1 MKDIGWTLAP
11 MVAAGLLIAALGCR
25 EDAESPTAPE
35 PATALATSATQA
47 LAFYQVSA
55 GFTHTCGV
63 TTDNR
68 GYCWGSNGY
77 GNLGDGT
84 ETDRTRPVAV
94 TGGLRFHQISTGQ
107 YSTCAVTTDYRAYCW
122 GYNGYGQL
130 GDGSA
135 VVSRATPTPVA
146 GGIKFAQVETG
157 ATHACGVSYPEQ
169 RVYCWGD
176 NSYGQ
181 LGDGTT
187 SFRRTPVPL
196 AGGLRFRQVSTGGT
210 HACGVTTD
218 NKAFCW
224 GSNEYGQLGDRTEV
238 PQRNSPALVADGH
251 QFQQVDAGELHTC
264 AVTTDHRAF
273 CWGNGRNGEI
283 GNGKK
288 YLSFWPRP
296 VAGGLRFDR
305 VTAGTFVSCGET
317 TVNRVYCWGSNG
329 VGQLGDGTTTSRLTP
344 VAVAGGLYFAQASN
358 GSGHT
363 CARTAQ
369 GKAYC
374 WGFNSGGELGDGSY
388 TNRLKPTAVAGP
400 M

>member
-1 MKDIGWTLAP
+1 MYVSRHFLSFLACP
-11 MVAAGLLIAALGCR
+11 LLGVALACG
-25 EDAESPTAPE
+25 DESTAPSSVGDE
-35 PATALATSATQA
+35 PDLATSAAAA
-47 LAFYQVSA
+47 LQFYQVSA

-68 GYCWGSNGY
+68 SYCWGSNGY

-84 ETDRTRPVAV
+84 ETNRTRPAAV

-157 ATHACGVSYPEQ
+157 AYHACGVSYPEKK
-169 RVYCWGD
+169 VYCWGS

-187 SFRRTPVPL
+187 SSRGTPVPL

-224 GSNEYGQLGDRTEV
+224 GSNEYGQLGDRTEI

-251 QFQQVDAGELHTC
+251 QFKQVDAGNLHTC

-317 TVNRVYCWGSNG
+317 TLNRVYCWGGNG
-329 VGQLGDGTTTSRLTP
+329 GGALGDGTTTSRLTP

-374 WGFNSGGELGDGSY
+374 WGFNGGGALGDGSY

>member
-1 MKDIGWTLAP
+1 MYVIRHSR
-11 MVAAGLLIAALGCR
+11 LGCLFLAFVLACG
-25 EDAESPTAPE
+25 EEPTAPAAE
-35 PATALATSATQA
+35 SGQPDLAASATATPLT
-47 LAFYQVSA
+47 FYQVSA
-55 GFTHTCGV
+55 GFTHSCGV
-63 TTDNR
+63 TADNR
-68 GYCWGSNGY
+68 SYCWGNNGY
-77 GNLGDGT
+77 GALGDGT
-84 ETDRTRPVAV
+84 ETGRTRPVAT
-94 TGGLRFHQISTGQ
+94 TGGLRFRQISTGQ

-130 GDGSA
+130 GDGST
-135 VVSRATPTPVA
+135 VVQRLTPTPVA
-146 GGIKFAQVETG
+146 GGIRFAQVETG
-157 ATHACGVSYPEQ
+157 AYHACGVSYPEQ

-210 HACGVTTD
+210 HACGVTPD
-218 NKAFCW
+218 NRAFCW
-224 GSNEYGQLGDRTEV
+224 GSNQYGQLGDRTEV
-238 PQRNSPALVADGH
+238 PQRNRPALVADRH
-251 QFQQVDAGELHTC
+251 PFRQIDAGDSHTC

-296 VAGGLRFDR
+296 VAGGLWFER
-305 VTAGTFVSCGET
+305 VTAGTNLSCGET
-317 TVNRVYCWGSNG
+317 TVNRVYCWG
-329 VGQLGDGTTTSRLTP
+329 VGNLGDGTTIGRSTP
-344 VAVAGGLYFAQASN
+344 VAVAGGLYFVQAST
-358 GSGHT
+358 GSAHT

-374 WGFNSGGELGDGSY
+374 WGFNGGGELGDGSY
-388 TNRLKPTAVAGP
+388 TNRLRPTAVAGP